1 MPRCHTPLSVSPRQ
15 PNFALFLKTL
25 DEARLQAKQVANQ
38 LLDLRQNLQT
48 TQTALTE
55 ATNQLHQM
63 TSDKHRLTA
72 QLTGQEQLAVIERQ
86 QATATREQLA
96 AECSA
101 AVDACR
107 ALLSAVQG
115 AAPGVNASQAP
126 KEALQFVLAHAPSG
140 CEEATELRKAL
151 QEQRDLTKKHV
162 QALSQAEEQWLA
174 QFAELKRQLGR
185 HSQKALSIGKTYS
198 L

>member
-63 TSDKHRLTA
+63 TSDKHRLAA

-115 AAPGVNASQAP
+115 AAPGVYASQAP
-126 KEALQFVLAHAPSG
+126 KEALQFVLAH
-140 CEEATELRKAL
+140 ELRKAL